1 MRVIAIIQARMG
13 STRLPGKVLEKIE
26 GQTML
31 ACVIRRTSRASLIT
45 EIVVATTEAAADQL
59 IVDECKRLGVPFFCG
74 AELDVLDRYYR
85 AASAR
90 QADIVV
96 RITSDCPFID
106 PQLVD
111 QVIAEFQRQ
120 KNIVYVSNTLPPRTF
135 PRGLDVEAMSFAA
148 LERAWLEDGSPE
160 WREHV
165 TPFIYRNPE
174 KFRLYS
180 VTSETDYSDLRL
192 TVDTKEDMT
201 LARRIYSYFGHD
213 GFSWREIIAA
223 LDRHPQWLEINRH
236 IVQKKD
242 P

>member
-1 MRVIAIIQARMG
+1 MRVAAIIQARMG
-13 STRLPGKVLEKIE
+13 STRLPGKVLEQIE

-31 ACVIRRTSRASLIT
+31 ACVVRRAGRASLVT
-45 EIVVATTEAAADQL
+45 ELVVATTEATADL
-59 IVDECKRLGVPFFCG
+59 AIADECRRLGVPFFCG
-74 AELDVLDRYYR
+74 AEHDVLDRYYQ
-85 AASAR
+85 AASGR
-90 QADIVV
+90 QADVVV

-106 PQLVD
+106 PQLID
-111 QVIAEFQRQ
+111 RVIAEFQRH
-120 KNIVYVSNTLPPRTF
+120 NGLDYVSNTLPPRTF
-135 PRGLDVEAMSFAA
+135 PRGLDVEVVYFAA
-148 LERAWLEDGSPE
+148 LERAWLEDDNPA

-192 TVDTKEDMT
+192 TVDTNEDMA
-201 LARRIYSYFGHD
+201 LARRVYGYFGHD
-213 GFSWREIIAA
+213 RFSWREIIKA

-236 IVQKKD
+236 IAQKKD

>member
-1 MRVIAIIQARMG
+1 MRVVAIIQARMG

-31 ACVIRRTSRASLIT
+31 SCVVRRAGRASLVT
-45 EIVVATTEAAADQL
+45 ELVVATTEAADDQL
-59 IVDECKRLGVPFFCG
+59 IVDECRRLGVPFFCG
-74 AELDVLDRYYR
+74 AGHDVLDRYYR
-85 AASAR
+85 AAGTR

-96 RITSDCPFID
+96 WITSDCPVTD

-120 KNIVYVSNTLPPRTF
+120 KNLDYVSNTLPPRTF
-135 PRGLDVEAMSFAA
+135 PRGLDVEVISFAA
-148 LERAWLEDGSPE
+148 LERAWREDDNPA

-165 TPFIYRNPE
+165 TPYIYRNPE

-192 TVDTKEDMT
+192 TVDTNEDMA
-201 LARRIYSYFGHD
+201 LARRIYSYFGNE
-213 GFSWREIIAA
+213 GFSWREIIDA
-223 LDRHPQWLEINRH
+223 LEKHPQWLEINRH
-236 IVQKKD
+236 IEQKKD

>member
-1 MRVIAIIQARMG
+1 MRVVAIIQARMG
-13 STRLPGKVLEKIE
+13 STRLPGKVLEQIG

-31 ACVIRRTSRASLIT
+31 ACVVRRAGRASLIT
-45 EIVVATTEAAADQL
+45 ELIVATTEAAADQA
-59 IVDECKRLGVPFFCG
+59 IADECRRLGVPVFCG

-85 AASAR
+85 AASAS

-111 QVIAEFQRQ
+111 QVVAEFQRH
-120 KNIVYVSNTLPPRTF
+120 NGPDYVSNTLPPRTF

-165 TPFIYRNPE
+165 TPYIYRNPE
-174 KFRLYS
+174 KFRLCA
-180 VTSETDYSDLRL
+180 VTGETDYSDLRL
-192 TVDTKEDMT
+192 TVDTKEDMA
-201 LARRIYSYFGHD
+201 LARGIYSYFGHD
-213 GFSWREIIAA
+213 GFSWREIIDA